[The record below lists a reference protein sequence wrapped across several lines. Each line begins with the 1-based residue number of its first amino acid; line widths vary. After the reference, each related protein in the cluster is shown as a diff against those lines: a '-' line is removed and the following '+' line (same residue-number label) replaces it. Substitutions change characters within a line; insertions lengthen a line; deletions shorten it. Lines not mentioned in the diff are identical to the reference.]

1 MNIMHNKNLVTT
13 GVVALIIGLGVGYE
27 GAHALATT
35 PKTGAAAFAARGT
48 GGAGF
53 TGARGGNQAAGGLLT
68 GTVAAKDS
76 GSITLN
82 TRDGSSHVVLVTPDT
97 TVSKS
102 VNGSLSDIAVGSTI
116 IVSGS
121 TNSDGSVSA
130 TLVQLRPALPNAG
143 TSSTTG
149 Q

>member
-1 MNIMHNKNLVTT
+1 MHKKIVTT
-13 GVVALIIGLGVGYE
+13 AVIALVVGFGAGYLTHTSPAQTQ
-27 GAHALATT
+27 GT
-35 PKTGAAAFAARGT
+35 RGT
-48 GGAGF
+48 LAGANGGNFGGMMRGGA
-53 TGARGGNQAAGGLLT
+53 TAGGGFLT

-82 TRDGSSHVVLVTPDT
+82 TRDGSSHVVLITPAT

-102 VNGSLSDIAVGSTI
+102 VTGAVSDVSVGATI
-116 IVSGS
+116 IVSGT

-130 TLVQLRPALPNAG
+130 TLIQLRPT
-143 TSSTTG
+143 TSPVT